1 MASEI
6 DKAPSVAQTAELAEQ
21 QGVDGYDKRADLIAR
36 LYMARDMERAGAWSY
51 LFAEAADALAATG
64 QQQVGEV
71 QGDAWALAREL
82 RAAMYE
88 SDGRFGMA
96 DLIRKG
102 HIKDAEC
109 GINVLAAALAARQPG
124 AQVPFGWWLED
135 ANGVGYF
142 SRKMQPAALYAH
154 HTTPGYSATPL
165 HAAPPAQGIDLG
177 QQQDAA
183 RWRAIAPLLS
193 VEWDEDE
200 KLKRWTW
207 IDFKGDAP
215 AIPSPTRQEYA
226 SVDEAVDALISQRD
240 AAPGVGS

>member
-1 MASEI
+1 MTT
-6 DKAPSVAQTAELAEQ
+6 DKNNAAPDQQPAELAEQ
-21 QGVDGYDKRADLIAR
+21 
-36 LYMARDMERAGAWSY
+36 
-51 LFAEAADALAATG
+51 
-64 QQQVGEV
+64 

-88 SDGRFGMA
+88 ADGRFGMA
-96 DLIRKG
+96 NLIRKG

-109 GINVLAAALAARQPG
+109 GINVLAAALAARQPVG
-124 AQVPFGWWLED
+124 DEERAETFRKGWE
-135 ANGVGYF
+135 AGN
-142 SRKMQPAALYAH
+142 A
-154 HTTPGYSATPL
+154 
-165 HAAPPAQGIDLG
+165 AQGIDLG

-200 KLKRWTW
+200 QLKRWTW

-226 SVDEAVDALISQRD
+226 SVDEAVDALIHQRD
-240 AAPGVGS
+240 AAPGVGNG